1 MKGATGVWPLA
12 QCEAQDGQVIPVTRY
27 ATGPDG
33 VAIAYQVLGEGPR
46 DLVWVPGWVSHV
58 EAIWEEPTASRFLER
73 LASFSRLILFDK
85 RGTGM
90 SDRVAESALP
100 TLEQR
105 MTDVLTVCD
114 AVGSTSAA
122 LLGVSEGAPLSIMF
136 AATYPA
142 RTSALVL
149 LGGFARE
156 MVGPGHPWGNS
167 PEDLAAGL
175 EEIRRGWG
183 GPVGLDIRAPSRAQ
197 DQRFRATWARFLRQG
212 ASPAAVIALAEMNAA
227 IDVRPLLEACR
238 VPTLVLHRTQDQAV
252 PVESGRYLSRHIP
265 GARFVEL
272 AGVDHL
278 PWVGDSDAI
287 LDEIEAFLTGVR
299 HHSEPDRV
307 LATVL
312 FTDVVASTQ
321 RAAMLGDRTWGDL
334 LSAHHD
340 VVRGELE
347 RFSGREI
354 STAGDGFLATFDG
367 PARAVRCAAEIV
379 EGVRT
384 LGLEIRAGI
393 HTGEIEVHGGD
404 IRGLAVHIGA
414 RIAALAGPG
423 EILVSRTVRDLVAG
437 SGLRF
442 NDRGVVALKG
452 VPEPWQLYAVDRPMT
467 NADPSVLRGVGD
479 PAALTT

>member
-1 MKGATGVWPLA
+1 
-12 QCEAQDGQVIPVTRY
+12 VIPETKY

-33 VAIAYQVLGEGPR
+33 VAIAYQVVGDGPR

-58 EAIWEEPTASRFLER
+58 EAIWEEPTARRFLER

-90 SDRVAESALP
+90 SDRVAVSALP

-114 AVGSTSAA
+114 AAGSSSAA
-122 LLGVSEGAPLSIMF
+122 LLGVSEGAPLCILF

-156 MVGPGHPWGNS
+156 MIGPGHPWGNS
-167 PEDLAAGL
+167 PEGLAAML
-175 EEIRRGWG
+175 EEVRRDWG
-183 GPVGLDIRAPSRAQ
+183 GPVGLDVRAPSRAH
-197 DQRFRATWARFLRQG
+197 DERFRATWARYLRQG
-212 ASPAAVIALAEMNAA
+212 ASPAAVLALAEMNAA
-227 IDVRPLLEACR
+227 IDVRPALEACH
-238 VPTLVLHRTQDQAV
+238 VPTLVLHRTGDQAV
-252 PVESGRYLSRHIP
+252 PVASGRYVAEHIP
-265 GARFVEL
+265 GARLVEL
-272 AGVDHL
+272 PGIDHL

-287 LDEIEAFLTGVR
+287 LDEIEGFLTGVPR
-299 HHSEPDRV
+299 HAEPDRV

-312 FTDVVASTQ
+312 FTDIVGSTE
-321 RAAMLGDRTWGDL
+321 RAAGLGDRTWSDL
-334 LSAHHD
+334 LAAHHAI
-340 VVRGELE
+340 VRAELE
-347 RFSGREI
+347 RFGGREI
-354 STAGDGFLATFDG
+354 ATAGDGFLATFDG
-367 PARAVRCAAEIV
+367 PARAIRCAVRIV
-379 EGVRT
+379 EAVRS

-393 HTGEIEVHGGD
+393 HTGEIELVAGD

-423 EILVSRTVRDLVAG
+423 EVLVSRTVRDLVVG

-442 NDRGVVALKG
+442 TDRGIATLKG
-452 VPEPWQLYAVDRPMT
+452 VPETWQLYASDVAP
-467 NADPSVLRGVGD
+467 PGG
-479 PAALTT
+479 P